1 MTTMMIIFMSNDG
14 GDADGIGDG
23 IDEGADYEQMPKVG

>member
-14 GDADGIGDG
+14 GDADDT
-23 IDEGADYEQMPKVG
+23 DEGTDYELMPKLG